1 MLKMQVNLLDKTMLN
16 TLKLIKYYVTHHELE
31 KLAVPKWRHIFSL
44 TFNIKFILLCCKKA
58 FYSDEKINVYY
69 TQEKFVTKVLVN
81 DVEAN

>member
-1 MLKMQVNLLDKTMLN
+1 M
-16 TLKLIKYYVTHHELE
+16 
-31 KLAVPKWRHIFSL
+31 RHIFSL
-44 TFNIKFILLCCKKA
+44 TFDIKFTLLCCKKA